1 MSLPERYSCKLLVLL
16 YLSACI
22 IAVAKAGTNETSTTT
37 TTAKPEA
44 SLPEA
49 ESSLVETSVN
59 LEGQETRTK
68 SASHGYSE
76 SGKSYLPQESIY
88 HSYPH
93 EEQVYEYGKRIAGPY
108 KGNID
113 SIYHAQQEQAHYP
126 QSEYIDSHRHYE
138 QQQLDDYGHSSGKG
152 IGYQQVKI
160 HDDSYGKEHLDD
172 YGHSSG
178 KGTPYQQV
186 KVQADSYG
194 KDDYGHSDGKGIA
207 YSQVKIQGD
216 SYGKKFDDYGHS
228 IDKGTPYPHGKS
240 QDDSYGKEH
249 VDDYGHSSG
258 KGISYQHA
266 KIQDDSYGKE
276 HLDDY
281 GHSSGKGTPYQQEH
295 LDDYGHSSGK
305 GSQYQQEHLDDYGH
319 SSGKGTPYQQ
329 EHLDDY
335 GHSSGKGTP
344 YQQEHL
350 DAYGHSSGKGT
361 PYQQVKIQ
369 ADSYGKEDYG
379 KHGKSYSN
387 HKSVDDT
394 KAPYL
399 KYSYEVPKKQYVSG
413 DHYDVKDYGGSV
425 GYGSE
430 DNGYHGKSHDEG
442 AYGKGGSKG
451 YSNHESKS
459 NDYSSGG
466 HDYSSGGK
474 VSHFPVIPKE
484 SGYVAGGHNEPEY
497 LHQSPKGSVYQH
509 EAGYHSESGS
519 SVGIPHSEI
528 KQEKVAVFI
537 KQIGHSKDGHEY
549 GKKHGERHG
558 YLLLPVVPGKAD
570 DKIKIETTGGYGG
583 LDYKSIAQDYVQKPI
598 SENDGK
604 YSYSSYFKTGA
615 AAYGTSSGK
624 SAYDGNSKSAYG
636 GHPKSTIIPHGGHAK
651 SEVFSYGGDSKS
663 HYDEKENYN
672 HGGHSYEPQY
682 EKESSYG
689 HAPVAQYHKEPLI
702 YEGGK
707 SSSAHVSDYGIN
719 GNAKYINAQE
729 YGHQKSYGKGGET
742 SYEAAIPHK
751 GASYGKEGPSIDVHS
766 YSSGHPS
773 SKGSYDGITVVKS
786 SSAGYGKRH
795 NSGPVKGKGYSQGHG
810 YENQKS
816 YGAEVVSP
824 YVASSGEK
832 YSQQGKG
839 FPAVSYG
846 SFTPIINPYG
856 SVVDF
861 SRSASKKS
869 VSSKS
874 HGSGYKSAGLQDG
887 YGHSKQ
893 SSSYRRPKSFAV
905 ILQRAHGGHS
915 DSYGS
920 PSYSANI
927 KGGSKSLSHG
937 YSEQG
942 FKPII
947 PKHGGISEYYN
958 LHSYGSSPRYSA
970 IPHPKSSSR
979 KN

>member
-113 SIYHAQQEQAHYP
+113 SIYHVQQEQAHYP

-138 QQQLDDYGHSSGKG
+138 QQQ
-152 IGYQQVKI
+152 
-160 HDDSYGKEHLDD
+160 LDD

-305 GSQYQQEHLDDYGH
+305 ELPKIQINSQQQEHLDDYGH

-329 EHLDDY
+329 EHLDAYGHSSGKGTPYQQEHLDAY

-387 HKSVDDT
+387 HKPVDDT

-413 DHYDVKDYGGSV
+413 DHYDVKDYGGSA

-451 YSNHESKS
+451 YS
-459 NDYSSGG
+459 YL
-466 HDYSSGGK
+466 
-474 VSHFPVIPKE
+474 IPDFNIIR
-484 SGYVAGGHNEPEY
+484 G
-497 LHQSPKGSVYQH
+497 
-509 EAGYHSESGS
+509 
-519 SVGIPHSEI
+519 
-528 KQEKVAVFI
+528 
-537 KQIGHSKDGHEY
+537 D
-549 GKKHGERHG
+549 
-558 YLLLPVVPGKAD
+558 
-570 DKIKIETTGGYGG
+570 
-583 LDYKSIAQDYVQKPI
+583 
-598 SENDGK
+598 
-604 YSYSSYFKTGA
+604 FK